1 MENNQ
6 ATTLEEYLLT
16 HQQSWSTIVHD
27 LNSKMKNF
35 ADLPDL
41 QNIVYAKRQDVLDY
55 YFNIL
60 SKISGLTKEYKK
72 NYSTKYNYYKT
83 QAQIRYSSEAAIN
96 AQIDADLKDEKYNI
110 ELLDQHAK
118 YMAETLKTIDSIIYA
133 INNRIRIE
141 ELINQVK

>member
-60 SKISGLTKEYKK
+60 SIQKELFYKIQLLQNT
-72 NYSTKYNYYKT
+72 ST
-83 QAQIRYSSEAAIN
+83 
-96 AQIDADLKDEKYNI
+96 D
-110 ELLDQHAK
+110 
-118 YMAETLKTIDSIIYA
+118 
-133 INNRIRIE
+133 
-141 ELINQVK
+141 